1 MIINPAFRQLEK
13 RIKRRV
19 CGQPHYFRAV
29 SHLGFEGAL
38 AAELNR
44 LGFTGTTQVPS
55 GIAFEA
61 KFADA
66 WKVCAF
72 ARTARKLEMELAHF
86 HAENFGKLEKEFEKV
101 PWELYLPPNCE
112 PKISAK
118 CKKSRLY
125 HSDAVAERLEPI
137 LKDRLFAGN
146 GLAKGEGFEG
156 GAFGHEAAA
165 TEPQKISIELENDA
179 CTIFL
184 DLSGEPLYKRGHN
197 RFVEE
202 APLQETMAA
211 SILLAGGLASAPA
224 LLDPMCGSGTFS
236 LEAAAIAKGHHPG
249 LSRHFAFEGEPAF
262 GREAYNYALAHAPAP
277 DVLPGFSIYTADINP
292 KAVQTATHNATC
304 CGETELVKPTIADFF
319 KQKIPYQKGSLLVL
333 NPPYGLRIKADTV
346 NLYKEIG
353 KKIKLDYRSCK
364 IALLCP
370 DRKCFAAFNPGM
382 ASVVRTNH
390 GGLDIFA
397 IFGEAHRL

>member
-1 MIINPAFRQLEK
+1 MIIGPAFRQIEK
-13 RIKRRV
+13 RVKRRV
-19 CGQPHYFRAV
+19 CGQPHYFRAG

-72 ARTARKLEMELAHF
+72 SRTARKLEMELAHF
-86 HAENFGKLEKEFEKV
+86 HAENFGKLEKELEKI
-101 PWELYLPPNCE
+101 PWELYLPPNSE
-112 PKISAK
+112 PKVTAK

-137 LKDRLFAGN
+137 LKERLSQSGEVPGALEAGQ
-146 GLAKGEGFEG
+146 A
-156 GAFGHEAAA
+156 GA
-165 TEPQKISIELENDA
+165 EPQRISIELANDA
-179 CTIFL
+179 CTVFL
-184 DLSGEPLYKRGHN
+184 DLSGEPLYKRGHS

-211 SILLAGGLASAPA
+211 SILFTAGLASAPQ

-236 LEAAAIAKGHHPG
+236 LEAAAIANGHHPG
-249 LSRHFAFEGEPAF
+249 LSRHFAFEADPAF
-262 GREAYNYALAHAPAP
+262 GREAYSYLLSHAPAP
-277 DVLPGFSIYTADINP
+277 DVLQGFAIYTADISP
-292 KAVQTATHNATC
+292 KAVQTTEHNAAC
-304 CGETELVKPTIADFF
+304 SGEADLVKPVLADFF
-319 KQKIPYQKGSLLVL
+319 KQKIPHKPGSLLVL
-333 NPPYGLRIKADTV
+333 NPPYGLRIKADTTR
-346 NLYKEIG
+346 LYKEIG